1 MSTVVYAYVSLIKVS
16 VLGSYILELNG
27 LILNAII
34 LIGVDGTIG
43 GIE

>member
-1 MSTVVYAYVSLIKVS
+1 MSTVVYADVSLLKVT
-16 VLGSYILELNG
+16 VLEVYILELNG
-27 LILNAII
+27 VILNVTI

>member
-1 MSTVVYAYVSLIKVS
+1 MSTVVYADVLLLKITE
-16 VLGSYILELNG
+16 LGSYIVELNG
-27 LILNAII
+27 VILNVFI